1 MLSEQQKSKLKWHC
15 RRGMLE
21 LDIILGRFL
30 ESHLDVMTNVE
41 YDMLNT
47 FLTYPDP
54 DLYTWLMGYG
64 KPDDQGSVA
73 CVALIQ
79 SYDKI

>member
-1 MLSEQQKSKLKWHC
+1 MLLEQQKSKLIWHC

-21 LDIILGRFL
+21 LDLILGRFL
-30 ESHLDVMTNVE
+30 ECHLDVMTEAE
-41 YDMLNT
+41 YESLET

-64 KPDDQGSVA
+64 KPTDQGSMD
-73 CVALIQ
+73 CVTLIQ
-79 SYDKI
+79 SYDTI